1 MPSARVAVIGAGMA
15 GLSAAIDLAR
25 SGCEVV
31 LFERAQS
38 PGGKLREIA
47 IANARLDAGPTVFT
61 LRAVFDQL
69 FADAGDD
76 LDRRLKLVPA
86 ELLARHAWSGD
97 ARLDLYADLERT
109 IDAIGS
115 FAGLAEARA
124 FVRFSA
130 HAKRVFT
137 TLDRSFMRSSRPSPV
152 GLVRRVGLGGLA
164 DLWNIKPFLTL
175 WQAVSDCFTDPRLR
189 QLFGRYATY
198 CGSSPFAAPA
208 TLMLVAHVEQAG
220 VWYVEGGM
228 HRLVEQ
234 LAALAGRCGVT
245 LRCATEIREIH
256 LRRGRVS
263 AVETAAGERLAVDAV
278 VCNADN
284 NALATGLFGPGVSR
298 AVRAT
303 PAAARSLSAITWNL
317 LARTGGFDL
326 AHHSVFFSAD
336 YQAEFDA
343 IFRRGRVPIIPHH
356 LRVRD
361 GPAGRRPPA
370 VGTAGAA
377 VLSDQCTRRRATP
390 TNSTKRRS
398 SHANAG
404 YFELLT
410 EFGLRVDRQISA
422 TKTTSPADFH
432 RLFPATGGAL
442 YGPASH
448 GWRASFSRAASRSAD
463 PGSVPGGRQH
473 APGPRGADG
482 GDLGPPGRSCRHDG
496 LRFDCPVPDGGYV
509 WWYID
514 ALSDDGEHGLTLIA
528 FIGSV
533 FSPYYASARRRGR
546 SDPMNHCALN
556 VALYGPRASRWAM
569 TERGGARVAREASAL
584 GIGPSALA
592 VDR

>member
-47 IANARLDAGPTVFT
+47 IANSRLDAGPTVFT

-115 FAGLAEARA
+115 FGGLAEARA

-137 TLDRSFMRSSRPSPV
+137 TLDRSFMRSPRPSPV
-152 GLVRRVGLGGLA
+152 ALVRRVGLGGLA
-164 DLWNIKPFLTL
+164 DLWNIKPFVTL
-175 WQAVSDCFTDPRLR
+175 WQTVGDYFTDPRLR

-256 LRRGRVS
+256 LQRGRVN

-284 NALATGLFGPGVSR
+284 NALATGLFGAGVSR
-298 AVRAT
+298 AVRGT

-317 LARTGGFDL
+317 LARTDGFDL

-343 IFRRGRVPIIPHH
+343 IFRRGEVPSSPTIYVCAMD
-356 LRVRD
+356 RQD
-361 GPAGRRPPA
+361 AGRPPSGQPERLFCLINA
-370 VGTAGAA
+370 P
-377 VLSDQCTRRRATP
+377 ATGD
-390 TNSTKRRS
+390 THEFDKAEIESCECRV
-398 SHANAG
+398 
-404 YFELLT
+404 FQLLT

-448 GWRASFSRAASRSAD
+448 GWRTSFSRAASRSAI
-463 PGSVPGGRQH
+463 PGLYLAGGSTH
-473 APGPRGADG
+473 PGPGVPMAATSGRLAAAAIMTDFASIARSRTAAMSG
-482 GDLGPPGRSCRHDG
+482 GTSMR
-496 LRFDCPVPDGGYV
+496 
-509 WWYID
+509 
-514 ALSDDGEHGLTLIA
+514 
-528 FIGSV
+528 
-533 FSPYYASARRRGR
+533 
-546 SDPMNHCALN
+546 
-556 VALYGPRASRWAM
+556 
-569 TERGGARVAREASAL
+569 
-584 GIGPSALA
+584 
-592 VDR
+592 